1 MVSAV
6 PNILSWFLVAL
17 GSSSITILLMSRF
30 IQIFCAVKM
39 SYDIL
44 RVRICAG
51 MAFGLLAGNVFLVHT
66 ASNNNLGSLKMVEV
80 NIENHVKRNE
90 NIFI

>member
-1 MVSAV
+1 MVSAI
-6 PNILSWFLVAL
+6 PSILSWFLVAL
-17 GSSSITILLMSRF
+17 GSSSISILLMSRF
-30 IQIFCAVKM
+30 IKIFSSVHI
-39 SYDIL
+39 SSDIF

-80 NIENHVKRNE
+80 KIENHFKYLLK
-90 NIFI
+90 

>member
-1 MVSAV
+1 M
-6 PNILSWFLVAL
+6 IL
-17 GSSSITILLMSRF
+17 
-30 IQIFCAVKM
+30 
-39 SYDIL
+39 L

-80 NIENHVKRNE
+80 NIDNHVKRNE